1 MKTYN
6 QVFSKLK
13 RKKERALVAF
23 TVIGDPN
30 YKTSLEIVK
39 KIIDSGADILELGLP
54 FSDPIADGPTI
65 QAADNRALKNKFN
78 TDKAFQF
85 IKSIREYNNE
95 IPIGLLV
102 YGNLVFQRG
111 IKKFYSDTSK
121 AGINSVLIADVPPE
135 EADEYAKAAR
145 KHKID
150 TVFIV
155 SPLTSNERLKKIDK
169 KIRGFVYVVSRLGVT
184 GAKASLKE
192 STLDLVRR
200 VRKFTKKPLCVGF
213 GISKPEHVKSV
224 IKAGADGAIVGS
236 AIVDLIEKN
245 INNKKRML
253 DKIGNYV
260 KNMKNATKIM

>member
-1 MKTYN
+1 
-6 QVFSKLK
+6 
-13 RKKERALVAF
+13 
-23 TVIGDPN
+23 
-30 YKTSLEIVK
+30 
-39 KIIDSGADILELGLP
+39 
-54 FSDPIADGPTI
+54 
-65 QAADNRALKNKFN
+65 
-78 TDKAFQF
+78 
-85 IKSIREYNNE
+85 
-95 IPIGLLV
+95 
-102 YGNLVFQRG
+102 
-111 IKKFYSDTSK
+111 
-121 AGINSVLIADVPPE
+121 
-135 EADEYAKAAR
+135 
-145 KHKID
+145 
-150 TVFIV
+150 
-155 SPLTSNERLKKIDK
+155 LKKIDK